1 MATDVR
7 RQASVFKS
15 KFEKVF
21 FFLKKVNCIKMDG
34 NQTHVHLIPQPSLVI
49 STEGVALQAASPV
62 PVTKVEHMLPALC
75 SMNTKVLEN
84 RSQPMGR
91 CMRET

>member
-1 MATDVR
+1 
-7 RQASVFKS
+7 
-15 KFEKVF
+15 
-21 FFLKKVNCIKMDG
+21 MDG

-49 STEGVALQAASPV
+49 PTEGVALQAASPV
-62 PVTKVEHMLPALC
+62 PVTKAEHTLLALC

-91 CMRET
+91 GVRET